1 MKEETKKRI
10 WESLAQL
17 EKAWDEHRQ
26 KEAIRRVYNFHDTTK
41 KKIYS

>member
-1 MKEETKKRI
+1 MKEDTKKRI

-26 KEAIRRVYNFHDTTK
+26 KEAVRRLYHFRDTTK
-41 KKIYS
+41 KQYFS

>member
-10 WESLAQL
+10 WDSLDKL

-26 KEAIRRVYNFHDTTK
+26 KEAVRRVYHFRDTTK
-41 KKIYS
+41 KQYFS